1 VAGETNV
8 VEAHLSYS
16 GTDRVLALSVEQT
29 LPAGWTYVRTLDNKG
44 AFLNPRVGD
53 SGTLT
58 WAWIVVPAMPVV
70 LRFEVLVPADATGV
84 QTVGGNVVY
93 RRMGGAEYAVASLDA
108 PAGEGFTKEFC
119 HNTDSDRDWTV
130 ELGEVLR
137 MIQFYNIGTYHCA
150 DDSEDGF
157 APGIGDDSCG
167 AHDADHLNTDGS
179 VDMSE
184 LLRTIQFYNAED
196 SAYKV
201 EDGSEDGYAPGLFSL
216 ED

>member
-1 VAGETNV
+1 
-8 VEAHLSYS
+8 
-16 GTDRVLALSVEQT
+16 
-29 LPAGWTYVRTLDNKG
+29 
-44 AFLNPRVGD
+44 
-53 SGTLT
+53 
-58 WAWIVVPAMPVV
+58 
-70 LRFEVLVPADATGV
+70 
-84 QTVGGNVVY
+84 
-93 RRMGGAEYAVASLDA
+93 
-108 PAGEGFTKEFC
+108 
-119 HNTDSDRDWTV
+119 
-130 ELGEVLR
+130 